1 MRVSKTVNILR
12 RLLCARNCAWR
23 TLHTYVIMYRY
34 CTLHVHTRTC
44 THTYEHAVTMPSLWG
59 VFDTRCVPSGWS
71 NPAGEGMESGRYVL
85 QGSQCFP
92 QMVQAVSGEHVSL
105 EGRCFRRLPSP
116 A

>member
-1 MRVSKTVNILR
+1 MRVSRTVNILR

-34 CTLHVHTRTC
+34 CTLHVHTHTC

-71 NPAGEGMESGRYVL
+71 NPAGEGDGVRTICPSGLSV
-85 QGSQCFP
+85 
-92 QMVQAVSGEHVSL
+92 
-105 EGRCFRRLPSP
+105 LPSDGP
-116 A
+116 GCFWRACVPRR